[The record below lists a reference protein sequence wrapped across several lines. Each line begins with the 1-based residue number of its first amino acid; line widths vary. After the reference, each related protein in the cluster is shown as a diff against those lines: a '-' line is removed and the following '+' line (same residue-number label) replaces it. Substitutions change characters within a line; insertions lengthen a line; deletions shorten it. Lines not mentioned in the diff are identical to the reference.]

1 MKKIVI
7 IIICVWLLF
16 FAIDYSRVKKQEI
29 PIFCTNFGGVTSIQD
44 GGTTE
49 YYGLGYKVIA
59 FKRQII
65 LNEKSNSGQN
75 LMYTFDNKYM
85 CFLWENIDE
94 VWEKAQDDVEA
105 ESKLILQNFEN

>member
-44 GGTTE
+44 GGTAE

-65 LNEKSNSGQN
+65 LNEKVNNGQN

-85 CFLWENIDE
+85 CFWWKSIEE
-94 VWEKAQDDVEA
+94 VWKKAQNDVEA
-105 ESKLILQNFEN
+105 ESELILQNF